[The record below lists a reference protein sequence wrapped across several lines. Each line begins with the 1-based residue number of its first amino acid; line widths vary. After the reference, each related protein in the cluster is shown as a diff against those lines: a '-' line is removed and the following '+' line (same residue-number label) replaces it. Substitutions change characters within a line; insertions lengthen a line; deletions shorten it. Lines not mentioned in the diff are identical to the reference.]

1 MNWICFLWQLCRFF
15 PYYVGEVLR
24 ANLRVIHD
32 VVTSR
37 NYARPG
43 IVKFPLTLKKNSELF
58 LLANLITMSPGT
70 VCLDFSAD
78 RKYLFIHF
86 MFYDGP
92 QVIEEIRTLETRIG
106 RVWDERFLF

>member
-1 MNWICFLWQLCRFF
+1 MNRIRFLWQLCCFL
-15 PYYVGEVLR
+15 PYYVDEILR

-32 VVTSR
+32 VVTPR
-37 NYARPG
+37 NYARPA

-58 LLANLITMSPGT
+58 FLANLITMAPGT

-78 RKYLFIHF
+78 RKFLFIHV

-92 QVIEEIRTLETRIG
+92 QVIEEIRALETRIG
-106 RVWDERFLF
+106 RVFA